1 MEKLEI
7 LKNKKSSELTAD
19 DIFFLKNKEIIN
31 GCGARVI
38 RDENYENFLR
48 NIFTKISQILVKTI
62 RPVFFEASCDLHDF
76 GYWKGGDEA
85 RRKECDEKFLQKILE
100 DIETKYLRIWNENGY
115 LFYRSNPIRYRFEQI
130 KNFFERI
137 FYTILAKLFYLAV
150 RIGGKKYFNYH

>member
-19 DIFFLKNKEIIN
+19 DIFILKNKEIIN

-48 NIFTKISQILVKTI
+48 NIFAKISQILVKII

-76 GYWKGGDEA
+76 GYWKGWDEV
-85 RRKECDEKFLQKILE
+85 RRLECDTKFYEKIIE
-100 DIETKYLRIWNENGY
+100 DIEN
-115 LFYRSNPIRYRFEQI
+115 FS
-130 KNFFERI
+130 KNSFQKI
-137 FYTILAKLFYLAV
+137 FYKILAKLFYLAV